1 MGGWEWHTGRIT
13 TTSRGDAL
21 KRLDIKPLSVN
32 ECWQGKRFK
41 TKKYKQ
47 YEKDCLLILPY
58 LEVPEGELIVK
69 YTFGFSS
76 ILSDWDNPI
85 KPFQDILQKKY
96 NFDDKYIVKA
106 IVEKVKVKKGKEF
119 IEFSILPV
127 DS

>member
-1 MGGWEWHTGRIT
+1 M
-13 TTSRGDAL
+13 